1 MATIEVIKQLRKM
14 VEEKIKMVPEGK
26 RLYINKELL
35 ERLLFEQETRYLT
48 FIKIPMWTGEF
59 LSKIDLSEISFEN
72 VNLYSLDD
80 NYIMLKDTNA
90 IIDLNKICN
99 PGLVRRVNLSGTKL
113 IGYLIE
119 SYDADLSNCGLSAVN
134 LMKYS
139 RGQSTNFTNNNLD
152 DFIISDERQVFCDDV
167 NKASDFRNT
176 GAVVNKDIFSYPL
189 SLSVSGL
196 ISVRESSEFYKKF
209 DGCKII
215 SLSDIKSSDTNQY
228 NGDNPISDEL
238 LDSLSLDLDRQIS
251 KFR

>member
-14 VEEKIKMVPEGK
+14 IEEKIKKVPDGK

-35 ERLLFEQETRYLT
+35 ERLLFEQDIKHLT
-48 FIKIPMWTGEF
+48 YIKVPMWTGEF

-80 NYIMLKDTNA
+80 DYIMLKDTNA

-99 PGLVRRVNLSGTKL
+99 PGLVRHVNLSGTKL

-134 LMKYS
+134 LIKYR
-139 RGQSTNFTNNNLD
+139 RGQSTNFTNNNLEN
-152 DFIISDERQVFCDDV
+152 FIIRDKRQVFCDDV

-176 GAVVNKDIFSYPL
+176 GAVVNNDIFSYPL
-189 SLSVSGL
+189 SLSMSGL
-196 ISVRESSEFYKKF
+196 ISVRESNEFYKKF
-209 DGCKII
+209 DGCKKI
-215 SLSDIKSSDTNQY
+215 SLSDIKSSDINLY
-228 NGDNPISDEL
+228 NVDDDDISTEL
-238 LDSLSLDLDRQIS
+238 LDSIT
-251 KFR
+251 